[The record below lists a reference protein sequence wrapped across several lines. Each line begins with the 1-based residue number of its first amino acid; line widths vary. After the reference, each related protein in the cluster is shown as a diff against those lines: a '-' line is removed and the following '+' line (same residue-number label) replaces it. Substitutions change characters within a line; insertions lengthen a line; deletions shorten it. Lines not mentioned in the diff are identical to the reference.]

1 MNPRTFAPGAKERS
15 TFGKIRSF
23 LPLPNLIDVQ
33 RRSYED
39 FLQMDLL
46 PKERQDVGLQAVFK
60 SVFPFSDFRETCAL
74 EFVSYRIGD
83 WKSRSGRL
91 EGLEHLR
98 FPCEHCG
105 ATVRVKGAR
114 ATRVECG
121 ACGHPN
127 PNKVTID
134 EVCGTPVELRQLY
147 SVAECQERGATYS
160 VPLKVTFRLKVFDKE
175 NAPTGKG
182 APKEWPIRDIKEEEV
197 YFGEIPL
204 MTDNGTFVINGTER
218 VIVSQLHRS
227 PGVFFTREGAHTLI
241 GKIIPYRGSW
251 VEFEIDTKGL
261 FGVRIDRKRK
271 FPGTVFLRALGLE
284 SDELIL
290 KKFYTAVPVVYEKGK
305 AHLTL
310 SPGILAK
317 EELRHKHLRGLK
329 KDGRIFADVKLTGDA
344 KEALAKGESVTVS
357 VDPAKLGRALFAADV
372 VDLGTGEVLFETGSE
387 IPEDLSAQ
395 LAGKQATAVEA
406 IFPEW
411 EPIGETLITTLRK
424 DGIKTKREALLEI
437 YKRMRPGDPPTD
449 ESAKNLFAGM
459 FFDPRKYDFSRVGRF
474 KFNIRAGLS
483 TSLDQ
488 KTLTAEDFYVVIDR
502 LLKLKR
508 DIGKTDDIDNLG
520 NRRVRCVGELLEN
533 QFRIGL
539 VRMERA
545 IKEKMSVHQDIDS
558 AMPHDLINSKPVIAA
573 IKEFF
578 GSSQL
583 SQFMDQTNPLSEV
596 THKRRLSALG
606 PGGLSRERAGFEVRD
621 VHATHYGRICPIET
635 PEGPNIGLISSL
647 SCFARISEFGF
658 IESPYKKVRSGRV
671 LDHYEVV
678 TVGDSG
684 WSKGQTV
691 EAEELEETN
700 QRLKKSHKKPAVGRP
715 TAFFQ
720 PAWEEENYVI
730 AQANAEVDDK
740 GRFTEDRIVARYNG
754 EFVTVEKNKV
764 EFMDVSPKQLV
775 SVAAALIP
783 FLEHDDANR
792 ALMGSNMQRQ
802 SVPLL
807 RTEPPLVGTGLE
819 GVVARDSGAVVL
831 CKRDGVVDTV
841 DARRIIVRVEAKDE
855 EGQARDFGADI
866 YPLLKFRRSNQN
878 TCINQK
884 PVVVEGDRVTQGQ
897 VLADG
902 PCTSQGELALGRNI
916 LVAFM
921 PWRGYN
927 YEDAIL
933 ISEKMVKEDY
943 YTSIHIEE
951 FEIEARETKLGA
963 EEITKDIPNVSEHAL
978 RDLDESG
985 IVRIGANVKP
995 GDILVG
1001 KVTPKGETQ
1010 LTPEEKLLRAIFGEK
1025 AGDVRDASLKVPPG
1039 IEGVV
1044 VEVKIFTRKDE
1055 EKQKDVRA
1063 KQILDEEIGRL
1074 TKNADDE
1081 IRIIRTEA
1089 KEKIESLLSGR
1100 TVLEDVSDSQG
1111 NVLVKEGG
1119 KLTIERIGQM
1129 TPRML
1134 KGLKLKDEEV
1144 RDQVRLILQR
1154 TDSQIDVIKK
1164 VSADRVA
1171 LLAKGDELAPG
1182 VNKTVKVFVAMKRKL
1197 QVGDKMAGRHG
1208 NKGVISRILPEEDM
1222 PYLPDGTPVEIVL
1235 NPLGVPSRMNVGQI
1249 LETHLGWAAKVLGM
1263 NIATPVFDGASEDEI
1278 RTLLRKA
1285 DLPVGGKTVLYDG
1298 MTGSRFE
1305 QNVTVGYI
1313 YMLKLSHLVDDK
1325 IHARSIGPYSLIT
1338 QQPLGGKAQFGGQ
1351 RFGEM
1356 EVWALEAYG
1365 AAYTLQELLT
1375 VKSDDVE
1382 GRSKVYEA
1390 IVKGEVPDE
1399 PGLPESFNVLVRE
1412 LQSLCLDVEL
1422 LKV

>member
-1 MNPRTFAPGAKERS
+1 M
-15 TFGKIRSF
+15 
-23 LPLPNLIDVQ
+23 
-33 RRSYED
+33 
-39 FLQMDLL
+39 
-46 PKERQDVGLQAVFK
+46 
-60 SVFPFSDFRETCAL
+60 
-74 EFVSYRIGD
+74 
-83 WKSRSGRL
+83 
-91 EGLEHLR
+91 
-98 FPCEHCG
+98 
-105 ATVRVKGAR
+105 
-114 ATRVECG
+114 
-121 ACGHPN
+121 
-127 PNKVTID
+127 
-134 EVCGTPVELRQLY
+134 
-147 SVAECQERGATYS
+147 
-160 VPLKVTFRLKVFDKE
+160 
-175 NAPTGKG
+175 
-182 APKEWPIRDIKEEEV
+182 
-197 YFGEIPL
+197 
-204 MTDNGTFVINGTER
+204 
-218 VIVSQLHRS
+218 
-227 PGVFFTREGAHTLI
+227 
-241 GKIIPYRGSW
+241 
-251 VEFEIDTKGL
+251 
-261 FGVRIDRKRK
+261 
-271 FPGTVFLRALGLE
+271 
-284 SDELIL
+284 
-290 KKFYTAVPVVYEKGK
+290 
-305 AHLTL
+305 
-310 SPGILAK
+310 
-317 EELRHKHLRGLK
+317 
-329 KDGRIFADVKLTGDA
+329 
-344 KEALAKGESVTVS
+344 
-357 VDPAKLGRALFAADV
+357 
-372 VDLGTGEVLFETGSE
+372 
-387 IPEDLSAQ
+387 
-395 LAGKQATAVEA
+395 
-406 IFPEW
+406 
-411 EPIGETLITTLRK
+411 
-424 DGIKTKREALLEI
+424 
-437 YKRMRPGDPPTD
+437 
-449 ESAKNLFAGM
+449 
-459 FFDPRKYDFSRVGRF
+459 
-474 KFNIRAGLS
+474 
-483 TSLDQ
+483 
-488 KTLTAEDFYVVIDR
+488 
-502 LLKLKR
+502 
-508 DIGKTDDIDNLG
+508 
-520 NRRVRCVGELLEN
+520 
-533 QFRIGL
+533 
-539 VRMERA
+539 
-545 IKEKMSVHQDIDS
+545 
-558 AMPHDLINSKPVIAA
+558 
-573 IKEFF
+573 
-578 GSSQL
+578 
-583 SQFMDQTNPLSEV
+583 
-596 THKRRLSALG
+596 
-606 PGGLSRERAGFEVRD
+606 
-621 VHATHYGRICPIET
+621 
-635 PEGPNIGLISSL
+635 
-647 SCFARISEFGF
+647 
-658 IESPYKKVRSGRV
+658 
-671 LDHYEVV
+671 
-678 TVGDSG
+678 
-684 WSKGQTV
+684 
-691 EAEELEETN
+691 
-700 QRLKKSHKKPAVGRP
+700 GRP

-740 GRFTEDRIVARYNG
+740 GRFTEDRIVARYSG

-807 RTEPPLVGTGLE
+807 KTEPPLVGTGLE

-855 EGQARDFGADI
+855 EGQTRDFGADI

-884 PVVVEGDRVTQGQ
+884 PVVAEGDRVTQGQ

-1025 AGDVRDASLKVPPG
+1025 AGDVRDASLKCPPG

-1119 KLTIERIGQM
+1119 KLTIEKIGQM

-1134 KGLKLKDEEV
+1134 KGLKLKDEEI

-1249 LETHLGWAAKVLGM
+1249 LETHLGWAAKALGM
-1263 NIATPVFDGASEDEI
+1263 NIATPVFDGASEEEI
-1278 RTLLRKA
+1278 RTLLRRA